1 MSSTKK
7 LQISLSQQ
15 GILLSA
21 KDHNGLKELFFS
33 WDNKENFSILME
45 KEFLFHLIDYQE
57 IDVVIYNNKFL
68 LTPKEYFSSL
78 FIPSYLEKAI
88 GSKNTENC
96 EIHHQDIEK
105 EEAVLSFFVPSLWK
119 DYLAIRFPLSSFS
132 YVHFLGNQ
140 LIQISKFLRNQM
152 HVWVENDLAYVLM
165 RKNGKLQI
173 ANAYPCTSA
182 TELAF
187 YLHSIRESF
196 DIIWTN
202 DTFSIKGNRLENSD
216 FQQQL
221 LALSIPLPTT
231 HEQV

>member
-1 MSSTKK
+1 MKDIQLYKNLDEIFTDERRSEIIRRVFENKTKTN
-7 LQISLSQQ
+7 LS
-15 GILLSA
+15 IR
-21 KDHNGLKELFFS
+21 KMKEGGKADES
-33 WDNKENFSILME
+33 DVYTPY
-45 KEFLFHLIDYQE
+45 EFLHELLPKVYGRNY
-57 IDVVIYNNKFL
+57 VVSDAEAERMTK
-68 LTPKEYFSSL
+68 
-78 FIPSYLEKAI
+78 
-88 GSKNTENC
+88 
-96 EIHHQDIEK
+96 DIEK

-140 LIQISKFLRNQM
+140 LIQTSKFLRNQM